1 MNVSSIQEKMTSSM
15 CSGNES
21 SRGRPIWELAHSHN
35 EQSKL
40 INGAVTV
47 RRRRLVSPD
56 KCERL
61 GVC

>member
-21 SRGRPIWELAHSHN
+21 TRGRPIWELAHSHN

-40 INGAVTV
+40 INGEVTA
-47 RRRRLVSPD
+47 RRHNFVSPD

-61 GVC
+61 GIL